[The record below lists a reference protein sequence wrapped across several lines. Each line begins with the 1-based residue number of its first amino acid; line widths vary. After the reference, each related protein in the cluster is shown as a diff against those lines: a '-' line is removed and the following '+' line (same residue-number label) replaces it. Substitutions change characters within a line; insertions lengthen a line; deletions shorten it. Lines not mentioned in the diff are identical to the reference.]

1 MAKALKDSEMAQ
13 LKEHFE
19 LFDLQNEGFIK
30 SSDLAHA
37 VRGYGIN
44 LTETSLQKALQTVSS
59 IWYQDVSK

>member
-44 LTETSLQKALQTVSS
+44 LTETSLQNALQTVSS
-59 IWYQDVSK
+59 KMVPGRQQ